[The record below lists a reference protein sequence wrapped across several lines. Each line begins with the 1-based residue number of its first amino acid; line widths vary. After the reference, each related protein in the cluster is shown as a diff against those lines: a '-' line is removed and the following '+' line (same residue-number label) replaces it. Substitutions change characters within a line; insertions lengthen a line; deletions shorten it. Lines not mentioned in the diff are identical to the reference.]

1 MNLIV
6 QCLHFFRNDTYDL
19 KISKLN
25 LLLTVGVNYIVANTS
40 ARKCMIPLSTLT
52 RGRSFEVILKNEIL
66 YVTNHS
72 LQK

>member
-1 MNLIV
+1 MKI
-6 QCLHFFRNDTYDL
+6 FRYETYYL
-19 KISKLN
+19 KIIKSN
-25 LLLTVGVNYIVANTS
+25 LQLTICVNYIVANTS